1 MRRAIGPLVL
11 GAGAAAVA
19 AGVRQYRSTNP
30 PGDDPGSRSLV
41 VTVNRPVD
49 EVAPGGVL
57 PERLRD
63 LEDEVEVDVRPA
75 PGGKGTELALR
86 PKQPTQA
93 GPVGRL
99 AGRDPRQRWRA
110 VLRETKSVL
119 ECGEVVQAD
128 EPGSTERTVPGALLD
143 RITSISGG
151 EGRL

>member
-1 MRRAIGPLVL
+1 MRRAVGPLVL
-11 GAGAAAVA
+11 GAGAAAA
-19 AGVRQYRSTNP
+19 AAVRQYRSTSP

-63 LEDEVEVDVRPA
+63 LDGEADVEVRPA
-75 PGGKGTELALR
+75 PGDKGTELVLR
-86 PKQPTQA
+86 PRQPEQA
-93 GPVGRL
+93 GPLARL
-99 AGRDPRQRWRA
+99 AGRDPRQHWRA

-143 RITSISGG
+143 RVTSISGG